1 MEERK
6 GRTTNFVCLSTR
18 YLHSFS
24 IHKTQK
30 SKKLSTIKKLLD
42 DWRIILALCLTLG
55 LAPYLPEPH
64 IWGKIKW
71 ILGGAS
77 GMGLIDWFDFV
88 LHGLP
93 WVLGIRLLNK
103 KLFGE

>member
-1 MEERK
+1 M
-6 GRTTNFVCLSTR
+6 
-18 YLHSFS
+18 
-24 IHKTQK
+24 
-30 SKKLSTIKKLLD
+30 STIKKLLD

-71 ILGGAS
+71 IMGGAR

-93 WVLGIRLLNK
+93 WVLAIRLLNK